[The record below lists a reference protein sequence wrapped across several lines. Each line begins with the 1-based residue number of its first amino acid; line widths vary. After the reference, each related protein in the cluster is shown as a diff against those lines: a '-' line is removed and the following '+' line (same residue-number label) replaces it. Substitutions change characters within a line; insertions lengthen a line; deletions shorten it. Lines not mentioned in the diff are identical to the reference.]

1 MLVNVAKSHRSPEGT
16 ALNEELKS
24 QASIS
29 VYSLTTQLDIRIEKC
44 FSRLI
49 EYFIYICGL
58 NSITL
63 A

>member
-1 MLVNVAKSHRSPEGT
+1 
-16 ALNEELKS
+16 LKS

-49 EYFIYICGL
+49 EYFLYIFGTY
-58 NSITL
+58 SITP